1 VEGAGDQGHWEVRAG
16 AQVRVL
22 LVVGVLVLAA
32 GVWMTVESAGRPD
45 TPLVAFGPMAA
56 AFGAWIVWG
65 ALRNAGWELVV
76 GGPAQMRRH
85 VATRLLSSGADIDP
99 ETVHALGRLSGPG
112 AVADGARPSDP
123 LLRLGRHGR
132 LRWRRGPGLRA
143 FIATAVILTGVVWM
157 LFAVPEVPRWPG
169 PLVVAAGVV
178 PAATLLRDRR
188 ADRRRF
194 RELRA
199 RRRA

>member
-1 VEGAGDQGHWEVRAG
+1 MIRRGVPRRARTIRLSEVRMVRGGAGAWVGFVVMTDGAGHR
-16 AQVRVL
+16 
-22 LVVGVLVLAA
+22 
-32 GVWMTVESAGRPD
+32 
-45 TPLVAFGPMAA
+45 
-56 AFGAWIVWG
+56 
-65 ALRNAGWELVV
+65 LRLGMEA
-76 GGPAQMRRH
+76 GPAQMRRH

-132 LRWRRGPGLRA
+132 LRWRRGSGLRA